1 MEQPLERWEGATATA
16 LAHAWS
22 VPHVHLFQRLGSTND
37 VARQLAEQGDPSGTV
52 VLAEQQV
59 AGRGRAGRA
68 WASPPGLGVWL
79 SVILRAP
86 SIADITLLPL
96 VVGVLAARSL
106 DTFASPLRPQVKWPN
121 DILLDG
127 RKLGGILCEA
137 VWSSGS
143 LAFMVAGVGVNVH
156 HASADFPP
164 ELRLTATSL
173 RISGNVAASRTD
185 VAGAIVRAAISA
197 ASPEGA
203 AIGERLP
210 SEMESRDALLGKE
223 VVVSGADA
231 AGPLVGTAMGVS
243 PDGAL
248 LIRTAEG
255 VLRAVRSGSVR
266 LLSSQGVLSD
276 PDHHAGTDRYSA
288 TSRK

>member
-1 MEQPLERWEGATATA
+1 MEQRLECWEGATATA

-22 VPHVHLFQRLGSTND
+22 VPRVHLFQRLGSTND
-37 VARQLAEQGDPSGTV
+37 VARRLAEQGAPSGTV

-79 SVILRAP
+79 SVILRGP
-86 SIADITLLPL
+86 SVADVTLLPL

-106 DTFASPLRPQVKWPN
+106 DAFASPLRPQVKWPN

-137 VWSSGS
+137 VWSAGS
-143 LAFMVAGVGVNVH
+143 PTFIVAGVGMNVH
-156 HASADFPP
+156 HTPTDFPP

-173 RISGNVAASRTD
+173 RISGNASVSRVD

-210 SEMESRDALLGKE
+210 TEMESRDALLGNE
-223 VVVSGADA
+223 VVVSHADA
-231 AGPLVGTAMGVS
+231 ASTVEGTAMGVS
-243 PDGAL
+243 PEGAL

-266 LLSSQGVLSD
+266 LLSMQRALSD
-276 PDHHAGTDRYSA
+276 SDRTAGTERYSA
-288 TSRK
+288 TPRN